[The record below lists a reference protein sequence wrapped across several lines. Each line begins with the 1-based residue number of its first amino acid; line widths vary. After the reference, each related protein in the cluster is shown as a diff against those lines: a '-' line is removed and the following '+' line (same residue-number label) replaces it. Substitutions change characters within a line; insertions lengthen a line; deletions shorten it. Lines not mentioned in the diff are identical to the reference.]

1 MDYFCERL
9 FYEKICLFLIYLITI
24 HTSIAGQDSVPTLK
38 EVIVTTGRS
47 TVNARLLPYSFA
59 IADSQR
65 MAKLNGR
72 SVPELL
78 DGMPGVFLQKTNH
91 GGGSPFVRGFT
102 GNQNLILIDGI
113 RLNNAIFRYGPNQ
126 YLTLIDPQSVQKI
139 EVIKGTGS
147 VQYGS
152 DALGG
157 VINIITHMPHFSNQ
171 PKWTGKAYLQLTDG
185 GMEKTFRPQVAYSN
199 RKFAFSLSGSY
210 ADFGNLRGGDTTG
223 YQIPSGYLQSSVES
237 KILWYAGSDWMINAG
252 FTAVK
257 QQNVP
262 LYHKYVLEKFIQSF
276 SNPIER
282 IQSVIGI
289 KKVFKQRNLQ
299 QVSFQ
304 FSRQQMSENR
314 ISQPGNSTVVTF
326 ENDLINSTSFQSE
339 AVWKLSRIWTTRVGI
354 EYNFDKVFSSR
365 IQQNTTTGESI
376 NKRGLYPDNA
386 TYQHAALYN
395 LHQIQ
400 SGKWLIEVGLRFHQ
414 YAIQMEETTLGK
426 IKVEPK
432 AFVGLLGTSY
442 ALSKKVILYGNV
454 SSGYRAPN
462 IDDMGTLG
470 IIDFRYEVPAYGL
483 KPESSLNKELGIRFQ
498 MDKSQF
504 SASYFHTSLQNLIT
518 RIRTDQVI
526 TGYNVYVKENVESA
540 YVNGFETEFRFTL
553 TPRLSGS
560 GMITYL
566 FGQNVT
572 RNEPMR
578 RIPPFNTYCNVDYSF
593 KFIHVGFNF
602 EQANAQTRL
611 AQGDKDDNRIPL
623 GGTPGYT
630 LFHFYAGGSYKN
642 LNYRVLAN
650 NLTNADYRKH
660 GSGINGMGKSLT
672 LTLKYNFN

>member
-1 MDYFCERL
+1 MK
-9 FYEKICLFLIYLITI
+9 KIASFIIYIIASNT
-24 HTSIAGQDSVPTLK
+24 TIAGQDTIQSLK
-38 EVIVTTGRS
+38 EVIVTTSRN
-47 TVNARLLPYSFA
+47 TVNAQLLPYSFA
-59 IADSQR
+59 IRDSQQ

-78 DGMPGVFLQKTNH
+78 DGTPGVFLQKTNH

-126 YLTLIDPQSVQKI
+126 YLTLVDPQSVQKI

-157 VINIITHMPHFSNQ
+157 VINIITHMPHLSDQ
-171 PKWTGKAYLQLTDG
+171 PKWAGKTHVQLTDG
-185 GMEKTFRPQVAYSN
+185 GMEKTFRPQVEYSS

-223 YQIPSGYLQSSVES
+223 YQIPSGYLQSSIDS
-237 KILWYAGSDWMINAG
+237 KILWNARADWMINAG
-252 FTAVK
+252 VSAVK
-257 QQNVP
+257 QQYVP
-262 LYHKYVLEKFIQSF
+262 LYHKYVLEKFVQSF

-289 KKVFKQRNLQ
+289 KKVFKQRKIQ
-299 QVSFQ
+299 QVNFQ

-314 ISQPGNSTVVTF
+314 ISQPGNSKVVTF
-326 ENDLINSTSFQSE
+326 ENDRINSTSFQSE
-339 AVWKLSRIWTTRVGI
+339 ALWNLSRIWTTRVGI
-354 EYNFDKVFSSR
+354 EYNYDKVFSSR
-365 IQQNTTTGESI
+365 IQQNTTTGEST

-400 SGKWLIEVGLRFHQ
+400 SGKWLIEGGLRFHQ
-414 YAIQMEETTLGK
+414 YAIQMEENTLGK

-432 AFVGLLGTSY
+432 AFVWLMGTSY
-442 ALSKKVILYGNV
+442 NLSKKIILYGNL

-470 IIDFRYEVPAYGL
+470 IIDFRYEVPAFGL
-483 KPESSLNKELGIRFQ
+483 KPESSLNKELGIRYQ
-498 MDKSQF
+498 SDKSQF

-518 RIRTDQVI
+518 RTKTDQVI
-526 TGYNVYVKENVESA
+526 NSYNIYVKENVESA
-540 YVNGFETEFRFTL
+540 YVNGFEAELSYTI
-553 TPRLSGS
+553 TPHLSVS

-566 FGQNVT
+566 FGQNIT

-578 RIPPFNTYCNVDYSF
+578 RIPPFNSYCNVDYSF
-593 KFIHVGFNF
+593 KFIHVGVNF

-611 AQGDKDDNRIPL
+611 AQGDKDDNRIPK

-630 LFHFYAGGSYKN
+630 LLHFYAGGTFKN
-642 LNYRVLAN
+642 LTYRVLAN
-650 NLTNADYRKH
+650 NVTNADYRKH
-660 GSGINGMGKSLT
+660 GSGINGMGRSLT
-672 LTLKYNFN
+672 LSLQYNFN

>member
-1 MDYFCERL
+1 MPDFGMK
-9 FYEKICLFLIYLITI
+9 KIPFLIIYILAINT
-24 HTSIAGQDSVPTLK
+24 TIAGQDTIPSLK
-38 EVIVTTGRS
+38 EVIVTTSRN
-47 TVNARLLPYSFA
+47 TVNAHLLPYSFA
-59 IADSQR
+59 IRDSQQ

-78 DGMPGVFLQKTNH
+78 DGIPGVFLQKTNH

-126 YLTLIDPQSVQKI
+126 YLTLVDPQSVQKI

-157 VINIITHMPHFSNQ
+157 VINIITHMPHFSDQ
-171 PKWTGKAYLQLTDG
+171 PKWAGKTYVQLTDG
-185 GMEKTFRPQVAYSN
+185 GMEKTFRPQVEYSSP
-199 RKFAFSLSGSY
+199 KFAFSLSGSY

-223 YQIPSGYLQSSVES
+223 YQIPSGYLQSSIDS
-237 KILWYAGSDWMINAG
+237 KILWNAGADWMINAG
-252 FTAVK
+252 ITAVK
-257 QQNVP
+257 QQHVP

-289 KKVFKQRNLQ
+289 KKVFKQRKIQ

-314 ISQPGNSTVVTF
+314 ISQPGNSKVVTF
-326 ENDLINSTSFQSE
+326 ENDHINSTSFQSE
-339 AVWKLSRIWTTRVGI
+339 ALWKLSRIWTTRVGI

-400 SGKWLIEVGLRFHQ
+400 SGKWLIEGGLRFHQ
-414 YAIQMEETTLGK
+414 YAIQMEENTLGK

-442 ALSKKVILYGNV
+442 ALSKKVILYGNL

-470 IIDFRYEVPAYGL
+470 IIDFRYEVPAFGL
-483 KPESSLNKELGIRFQ
+483 KPESSLNKELGIRYQ
-498 MDKSQF
+498 SNKSQF

-518 RIRTDQVI
+518 RIKTDQVI
-526 TGYNVYVKENVESA
+526 NGYNVYVKENVESA
-540 YVNGFETEFRFTL
+540 YVNGFEAELRYTI
-553 TPRLSGS
+553 TPQLSAS

-578 RIPPFNTYCNVDYSF
+578 RIPPFNSYCNVDYSF
-593 KFIHVGFNF
+593 KIIHIGANI

-611 AQGDKDDNRIPL
+611 AQGDKDDNRIPM

-630 LFHFYAGGSYKN
+630 LLHFYAGGTFKN
-642 LNYRVLAN
+642 LNYRLLAN

-660 GSGINGMGKSLT
+660 GSGINGMGRSLT
-672 LTLKYNFN
+672 LTLQYNFN

>member
-1 MDYFCERL
+1 VDYFCERL

-157 VINIITHMPHFSNQ
+157 VINIITRMPHFSNQ

>member
-157 VINIITHMPHFSNQ
+157 VINIITRMPHFSNQ

>member
-1 MDYFCERL
+1 MKRFA
-9 FYEKICLFLIYLITI
+9 FILIYLIAI
-24 HTSIAGQDSVPTLK
+24 HTSIAGQDSVPSLK

-237 KILWYAGSDWMINAG
+237 KILWNAGSDWMINAG

-282 IQSVIGI
+282 IQSVVGI
-289 KKVFKQRNLQ
+289 KKAFKERKIQ

-314 ISQPGNSTVVTF
+314 ISQPGNSKVVTF

-400 SGKWLIEVGLRFHQ
+400 SGKWLIEGGLRFHQ

-442 ALSKKVILYGNV
+442 ALSKKVILYGNI

-518 RIRTDQVI
+518 RIKTDQVI
-526 TGYNVYVKENVESA
+526 TGYNVYVKENIESA
-540 YVNGFETEFRFTL
+540 YVNGFETEFRFTI

-578 RIPPFNTYCNVDYSF
+578 RIPPFNTYWNLQYSL
-593 KFIHVGFNF
+593 KLINIGLNI
-602 EQANAQTRL
+602 EQANTQTRL
-611 AQGDKDDNRIPL
+611 AQGDKDDNRIPI

-630 LFHFYAGGSYKN
+630 LLHFYAGGSYKN

-660 GSGINGMGKSLT
+660 GSGINGMGRSLT
-672 LTLKYNFN
+672 LTLQYNFN

>member
-1 MDYFCERL
+1 MKKFA
-9 FYEKICLFLIYLITI
+9 FFIISF
-24 HTSIAGQDSVPTLK
+24 IAINTYIVGQDSIPSLK
-38 EVIVTTGRS
+38 EVIVTTSRN
-47 TVNARLLPYSFA
+47 TVNARFLPYSFA
-59 IADSQR
+59 ITDSQR
-65 MAKLNGR
+65 IAKLNGR

-78 DGMPGVFLQKTNH
+78 DGTPGVFLQKTNH

-102 GNQNLILIDGI
+102 GNQNLIIIDGI

-171 PKWTGKAYLQLTDG
+171 PKWTGKAYMQLTDG
-185 GMEKTFRPQVAYSN
+185 GMEKTFRPQIDYSS
-199 RKFAFSLSGSY
+199 RKFAFYLSGSY

-223 YQIPSGYLQSSVES
+223 YQIPSGYLQSSMES
-237 KILWYAGSDWMINAG
+237 KILWNAGSDWMINAG

-262 LYHKYVLEKFIQSF
+262 LYHKYVLEKFNQSY

-282 IQSVIGI
+282 IQSVVGI
-289 KKVFKQRNLQ
+289 KKEFKERRIQ
-299 QVSFQ
+299 QVTFQ
-304 FSRQQMSENR
+304 FSQQQMSENR
-314 ISQPGNSTVVTF
+314 ISQPSNSTVVTF
-326 ENDLINSTSFQSE
+326 ENDRINSTSLQSE

-395 LHQIQ
+395 LHQIH
-400 SGKWLIEVGLRFHQ
+400 SGKWLIEGGLRCHQ

-432 AFVGLLGTSY
+432 ALVGLMGISY
-442 ALSKKVILYGNV
+442 ALYQKVILYGNV

-462 IDDMGTLG
+462 IDDVGTLG
-470 IIDFRYEVPAYGL
+470 IIDFRYEIPAFGL
-483 KPESSLNKELGIRFQ
+483 KPESSINKELGIRFQ
-498 MDKSQF
+498 SDKSQF
-504 SASYFHTSLQNLIT
+504 SASYFHTSLQNLIS

-526 TGYNVYVKENVESA
+526 NGYNVYVKENIESA
-540 YVNGFETEFRFTL
+540 YVNGLEAEFRYTF
-553 TPRLSGS
+553 TPRLSAS
-560 GMITYL
+560 GLVSYL
-566 FGQNVT
+566 FGQNIT

-578 RIPPFNTYCNVDYSF
+578 RIPPFNSYCNVDYSF
-593 KFIHVGFNF
+593 KFIHVGVTF

-630 LFHFYAGGSYKN
+630 LLHFYAGGSYKN

-660 GSGINGMGKSLT
+660 GSGINGMGRSLT
-672 LTLKYNFN
+672 VTLLYKLL